1 MQKMKSSRHGHD
13 IMRGFMEEE
22 EIDAVFTDQRTLVGG
37 KGCFYKSR
45 NRHKILDWFQSTK
58 EHALTAPHM
67 ELLPGSKELDCDH
80 LVDRWMKWAYTL
92 PGRANPITLPGIG
105 YGGATVGTEN
115 IFLFK
120 EGEASAY
127 FTAVSPFKHHDP
139 DVIRI
144 FITENNAPL
153 LVPIYFVETSKQ
165 ENPSLNTQGDFLTF
179 IKKDLCGIKELEAT
193 YDDEEIFGCCVIR
206 KEPLEIG
213 DIPRDNIIGIPEDRL
228 KKNSNKIGMYHGGL
242 WLLLNPEK
250 FKYENDKEGMRV
262 PALTKGD
269 HLLYFK
275 ATSVNYEVEA
285 KIQISVLV

>member
-1 MQKMKSSRHGHD
+1 MEKMKGSVHEKGR
-13 IMRGFMEEE
+13 MKGFMEEE
-22 EIDAVFTDQRTLVGG
+22 EIDAFFMDKRSVVGG
-37 KGCFYKSR
+37 KGCFYKST
-45 NRHKILDWFQSTK
+45 NRSKVLEWFDSTK
-58 EHALTAPHM
+58 EHPLAVPHM
-67 ELLPGSKELDCDH
+67 EVLAGSKGLDCDQ
-80 LVDRWMKWAYTL
+80 LVDRWMKWALTL

-120 EGEASAY
+120 EGDASVY
-127 FTAVSPFKHHDP
+127 FTAVSPFKQQDP
-139 DVIRI
+139 DVTRI

-165 ENPSLNTQGDFLTF
+165 ENPSLDTPTDFLTF
-179 IKKDLCGIKELEAT
+179 IKKDLAGIKEVEAKF
-193 YDDEEIFGCCVIR
+193 DDEEIFGCCVIR
-206 KEPLEIG
+206 KEALDIG
-213 DIPRDNIIGIPEDRL
+213 VIPKDNIIGIPSDRL
-228 KKNSNKIGMYHGGL
+228 SKSSNRIGIYHGGL

-250 FKYENDKEGMRV
+250 FKYQKEKGIKRV